1 MTDAQIKAVLRAA
14 YHRLERMALATGTA
28 SPQTREAILRTLR
41 ELRSRLDTDQ
51 QYLDEIL
58 RESRLQLSGSDG

>member
-14 YHRLERMALATGTA
+14 YHRLERTALATGA
-28 SPQTREAILRTLR
+28 SNPQTREAILRTLQD
-41 ELRSRLDTDQ
+41 LRSRLDNDQ

-58 RESRLQLSGSDG
+58 RESRLQLSGSDR